1 MKRFTAPDG
10 ADLAYTDPGTG
21 RPLLCLS
28 GLTRN
33 SSDFSYLAPHLPG
46 IRMICLDYRGRGQ
59 SAWTGAAS
67 YTVPTEAQD
76 ALALMDHLG
85 LDSVPILG
93 TSRGGLIGMGLGAMA
108 ADRLTALCLN
118 DIGPVIE
125 KSGLDMIKDY
135 VGRNPSA
142 KTMDDAVAMMSTRM
156 AGFEGVPESR
166 WREEAEKHFL
176 ETPDGLTIN
185 YDPEL
190 RTNVVA
196 PQPEIDL
203 WPMFDAL
210 AGMPLALIRGVNSDL
225 LSLATADEMARH
237 RPDMVRAEVPGRGHV
252 PFLDEPEALAA
263 LRAWLDSFE

>member
-176 ETPDGLTIN
+176 ETPDGL
-185 YDPEL
+185 
-190 RTNVVA
+190 
-196 PQPEIDL
+196 
-203 WPMFDAL
+203 
-210 AGMPLALIRGVNSDL
+210 
-225 LSLATADEMARH
+225 
-237 RPDMVRAEVPGRGHV
+237 
-252 PFLDEPEALAA
+252 
-263 LRAWLDSFE
+263 